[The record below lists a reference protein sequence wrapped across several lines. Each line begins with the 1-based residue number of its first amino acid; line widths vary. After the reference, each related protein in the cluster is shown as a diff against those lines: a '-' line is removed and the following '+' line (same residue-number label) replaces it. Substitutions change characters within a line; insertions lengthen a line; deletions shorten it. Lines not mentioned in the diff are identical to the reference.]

1 MDKFYE
7 LRAIYDKLKNKI
19 EAEWITLV
27 KIGGSEF
34 PKFDMQDAAAIL
46 YCERELEELFQNCSL
61 TEKEHVFDN
70 MGLALYTAKRLS
82 NSSMS
87 TKNIVFFASWI
98 VLTKNDHIMIEDDC
112 IDEESIHVDIG
123 NVTTLE
129 DVPTLSNL
137 SFEETKEFLKD
148 RAMSTLLNDT
158 SYGRKRLGG
167 ILKEKCS

>member
-1 MDKFYE
+1 
-7 LRAIYDKLKNKI
+7 
-19 EAEWITLV
+19 
-27 KIGGSEF
+27 
-34 PKFDMQDAAAIL
+34 
-46 YCERELEELFQNCSL
+46 
-61 TEKEHVFDN
+61 